1 MAIKFIL
8 WGSPYL
14 WILEVLRM
22 IIDQDFK
29 KFNNRVNKMLEDK
42 KINEYQ
48 YNSLLTMKFI
58 QKHLESIDHSL
69 SDIINR
75 RILK

>member
-1 MAIKFIL
+1 
-8 WGSPYL
+8 
-14 WILEVLRM
+14 M

-29 KFNNRVNKMLEDK
+29 KFENRVNKMLEDK

>member
-1 MAIKFIL
+1 M
-8 WGSPYL
+8 
-14 WILEVLRM
+14 E
-22 IIDQDFK
+22 IDQDFK

>member
-1 MAIKFIL
+1 
-8 WGSPYL
+8 
-14 WILEVLRM
+14 M

-29 KFNNRVNKMLEDK
+29 KFENRVNKMLKDK

>member
-1 MAIKFIL
+1 
-8 WGSPYL
+8 
-14 WILEVLRM
+14 M

-29 KFNNRVNKMLEDK
+29 KFENRVNKMLKDK

-58 QKHLESIDHSL
+58 QKHLESVDHSL

>member
-1 MAIKFIL
+1 
-8 WGSPYL
+8 
-14 WILEVLRM
+14 M

-29 KFNNRVNKMLEDK
+29 KFNNRINKMLEDK

>member
-1 MAIKFIL
+1 
-8 WGSPYL
+8 
-14 WILEVLRM
+14 M

-29 KFNNRVNKMLEDK
+29 KFENRVNKMLEDK

-48 YNSLLTMKFI
+48 CNSLLTMKFI

>member
-1 MAIKFIL
+1 M
-8 WGSPYL
+8 
-14 WILEVLRM
+14 E
-22 IIDQDFK
+22 IDQDFK
-29 KFNNRVNKMLEDK
+29 NFNSRANKMLEDK

-48 YNSLLTMKFI
+48 YNSLLIMKFI

-69 SDIINR
+69 SDIINK

>member
-1 MAIKFIL
+1 
-8 WGSPYL
+8 
-14 WILEVLRM
+14 M

-29 KFNNRVNKMLEDK
+29 KFENRVNKMLEDK

-69 SDIINR
+69 KEKEGSVLAI
-75 RILK
+75 

>member
-1 MAIKFIL
+1 
-8 WGSPYL
+8 
-14 WILEVLRM
+14 M

-48 YNSLLTMKFI
+48 YNSLITMKFI

>member
-1 MAIKFIL
+1 M
-8 WGSPYL
+8 
-14 WILEVLRM
+14 E
-22 IIDQDFK
+22 IDQDFK
-29 KFNNRVNKMLEDK
+29 NFNNRANKMLEDK

-48 YNSLLTMKFI
+48 YNSLLIMKFI

-69 SDIINR
+69 SDIINK

>member
-1 MAIKFIL
+1 M
-8 WGSPYL
+8 
-14 WILEVLRM
+14 E
-22 IIDQDFK
+22 IDQDFK
-29 KFNNRVNKMLEDK
+29 KFENRVNKMLEDK

>member
-1 MAIKFIL
+1 
-8 WGSPYL
+8 
-14 WILEVLRM
+14 
-22 IIDQDFK
+22 
-29 KFNNRVNKMLEDK
+29 MLKDK

-48 YNSLLTMKFI
+48 CSSLLTMKFI

>member
-1 MAIKFIL
+1 
-8 WGSPYL
+8 
-14 WILEVLRM
+14 M